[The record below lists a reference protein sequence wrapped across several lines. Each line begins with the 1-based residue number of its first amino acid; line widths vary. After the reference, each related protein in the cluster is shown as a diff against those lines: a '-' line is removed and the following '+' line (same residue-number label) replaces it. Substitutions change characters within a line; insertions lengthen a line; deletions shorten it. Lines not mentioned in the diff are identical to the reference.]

1 MLMKFFMSMIP
12 IKSISLV
19 RKKIILLK
27 DKSTGKRTNER
38 DKLCS
43 DYRELIDRTIWMRK
57 SKWNVYHVNK
67 EMKHVNMQMLNSV
80 SEKEVITYWNVMV

>member
-43 DYRELIDRTIWMRK
+43 DYRELIDRTI
-57 SKWNVYHVNK
+57 
-67 EMKHVNMQMLNSV
+67 
-80 SEKEVITYWNVMV
+80 